1 MLRSNHRVRLLLLAI
16 VSAQSGAALSA
27 QANDTPTP
35 AAGTPAAPATTT
47 DKAAAP
53 KPKAAPAQARA
64 VVRAVPESSR
74 TSLAKHL
81 PAQAQRYYE
90 GVWGVDSLTVRYTES
105 GEIIRFSY
113 RVLDPQKAA
122 TLNDKKVEPSLRD
135 PQARVSLVVPQ
146 MEKIG
151 QLRQSSTPI
160 AGKSYWMAFS
170 NTGRVVK
177 PGHRV
182 DVQIGNFRAQGLVVE

>member
-1 MLRSNHRVRLLLLAI
+1 MTQRLMIRTWPLLARGAWI
-16 VSAQSGAALSA
+16 VLLGALGNVSAQTPPPAAPPA
-27 QANDTPTP
+27 QTPAAAQPTP
-35 AAGTPAAPATTT
+35 APA
-47 DKAAAP
+47 K
-53 KPKAAPAQARA
+53 ARA
-64 VVRAVPESSR
+64 PVRSVPESSH

-81 PAQAQRYYE
+81 SMQAQRYYE
-90 GVWGVDSLTVRYTES
+90 GVWGVDSLTVKYTES

-113 RVLDPQKAA
+113 RVLDPRKAA
-122 TLNDKKVEPSLRD
+122 TLNDKKIEPSLID

-170 NTGRVVK
+170 NSGRVVK

-182 DVQIGNFRAQGLVVE
+182 DVQIGNFHAEGLVVE